1 MTASA
6 PRALV
11 VDDSRAMRTILA
23 RILGDIGF
31 AVAEARHGREALA
44 HLNAHPDTILALV
57 DWNMPEMNGLDL
69 ITALRQDQRFA
80 GLRVVMVTSET
91 EMTRVAAALAAG
103 ADEYVMK
110 PFTRP
115 ALEDKLHALGL
126 VPREE
131 R

>member
-1 MTASA
+1 MTDPA

-31 AVAEARHGREALA
+31 AVVEARHGGEALVQ
-44 HLNAHPDTILALV
+44 LDAHPDTVLALI

-69 ITALRQDQRFA
+69 VTALRQNERFTR
-80 GLRVVMVTSET
+80 LKVVMVTSET
-91 EMTRVAAALAAG
+91 EMARVAAALAAG
-103 ADEYVMK
+103 ADEYIMK

-115 ALEDKLHALGL
+115 VLEDKLHALGL
-126 VPREE
+126 VSGVAR
-131 R
+131 